1 MKADIVVYD
10 RNKQIA
16 LIAEVKK
23 KPGVTSE
30 WAVKWR
36 RNILAHGELPD
47 VTFFMVALPDRFY
60 LWKNAGNQPELVEPS
75 FEIDA
80 EPILRPYLER
90 NHVSVEEIDPQSF
103 EFVIS
108 GWLNSLV
115 LQNKETD
122 IQNQVIQ
129 SGLFNA
135 IRGGHLEHEV
145 ALL

>member
-10 RNKQIA
+10 RNRQIA

-80 EPILRPYLER
+80 EPILRP
-90 NHVSVEEIDPQSF
+90 
-103 EFVIS
+103 
-108 GWLNSLV
+108 
-115 LQNKETD
+115 
-122 IQNQVIQ
+122 
-129 SGLFNA
+129 
-135 IRGGHLEHEV
+135 
-145 ALL
+145 